1 MPFYRYTMFMQFV
14 PNAPPCGFSESWE
27 NEASSDTN
35 ARNTMQT
42 LIQRRRA
49 VLSSSWLIQGA
60 RIAKLSIGTSD
71 VPPPTHAII
80 KQSLVQPLVCQVSNE
95 GQLGVAD
102 TPWTS
107 ILVEM
112 TKNPV
117 TGVDSK
123 PRQQQMRGIPDSWWT
138 AAALTI
144 PAGDAAAVT
153 GFFSYITSALAGFAG
168 GQVRIVDNA
177 LMLQRYRGICLK
189 RISSRRIG
197 RPFGLLR
204 GAQSRQV
211 VES

>member
-27 NEASSDTN
+27 NSATTDEN

-42 LIQRRRA
+42 LIQRRRTC
-49 VLSSSWLIQGA
+49 LSSSWLIQGA
-60 RIAKLSIGTSD
+60 RISKLSIGTSD
-71 VPPPTHAII
+71 VPPPTHSII
-80 KQSLVQPLVCQVSNE
+80 KQSLVQPLVCQTSNA

-107 ILVEM
+107 VLVEM
-112 TKNPV
+112 TKNPI

-123 PRQQQMRGIPDSWWT
+123 PRQQQMRGIPDTWWT
-138 AAALTI
+138 AAALDI
-144 PAGDAAAVT
+144 PAADQAAVQ
-153 GFFSYITSALAGFAG
+153 GFFNYITQALAGFAG

-177 LMLQRYRGICLK
+177 LTLQRYRGICLK

-204 GAQSRQV
+204 GRQSREEP
-211 VES
+211 ES